1 MTTTAS
7 SLPNCL
13 CGCGAPQGAAAHAI
27 VAALAADDLDRA
39 IELGLLETVA
49 CDGCDA
55 LCQSRLREARE
66 ARLSALA
73 ARERHRAREARLQ
86 RRQAERDRQREAA
99 RPVAAQAGSD
109 TGTGAEPARPAL
121 PSAAA
126 AALARAR
133 AKAAERHK
141 P

>member
-1 MTTTAS
+1 M
-7 SLPNCL
+7 PNCL
-13 CGCGAPQGAAAHAI
+13 CGCRSPQGAAAHAI

-39 IELGLLETVA
+39 IELGLLENVA
-49 CDGCDA
+49 CEGCDA
-55 LCQSRLREARE
+55 SCRSRLLEARE
-66 ARLSALA
+66 VRLTALA

-86 RRQAERDRQREAA
+86 RRQAERDRQRQTA
-99 RPVAAQAGSD
+99 RPAAPSAGSD
-109 TGTGAEPARPAL
+109 TGTGVTEPARPAL

>member
-1 MTTTAS
+1 M
-7 SLPNCL
+7 PNCL
-13 CGCGAPQGAAAHAI
+13 CGCVSPQGAAVHAM

-39 IELGLLETVA
+39 IELGLLEHVA
-49 CDGCDA
+49 CAGCDT

-66 ARLSALA
+66 ARLTALA
-73 ARERHRAREARLQ
+73 ARERHRAREARLR
-86 RRQAERDRQREAA
+86 RRQDERDRHRQAA
-99 RPVAAQAGSD
+99 RPAAARAGSD
-109 TGTGAEPARPAL
+109 TGTGATEPARPAL

>member
-1 MTTTAS
+1 
-7 SLPNCL
+7 LPNCL
-13 CGCGAPQGAAAHAI
+13 CGCASPQGAAAHAI

-39 IELGLLETVA
+39 IELGLLKNVGCES
-49 CDGCDA
+49 CDA
-55 LCQSRLREARE
+55 PCRSRLIEARQ
-66 ARLSALA
+66 ARLTALA
-73 ARERHRAREARLQ
+73 ARERHRVREARLQ
-86 RRQAERDRQREAA
+86 RRQAERDRQRQAA
-99 RPVAAQAGSD
+99 RPAAHAGSD
-109 TGTGAEPARPAL
+109 TGTGATEPARPAL